1 MCDERR
7 ERTDAPGQPRVR
19 WNRLYGIL
27 AVMAG
32 ALTSIE
38 AFGPAGS
45 AAMALRGG
53 IALAAFVAMALWI
66 RGNRAAFDYADW
78 CECAAGKIT
87 VRVIPSRRPEPER
100 PPLADEELER
110 VVGGGRVAKP
120 EREIVLTWA
129 SAGAPSPAKGRS
141 SRPARPGAPSRTLRP
156 TAPDRTPGA
165 RTASGSPSP
174 RRQTGSRK

>member
-7 ERTDAPGQPRVR
+7 ERTDAPREPRVR
-19 WNRLYGIL
+19 SSRLYGIL

-45 AAMALRGG
+45 ATMALRGG

-78 CECAAGKIT
+78 CECAAEKIT

-100 PPLADEELER
+100 AAPGDEELER
-110 VVGGGRVAKP
+110 VASGGRVADP
-120 EREIVLTWA
+120 EREVVLT
-129 SAGAPSPAKGRS
+129 
-141 SRPARPGAPSRTLRP
+141 
-156 TAPDRTPGA
+156 
-165 RTASGSPSP
+165 
-174 RRQTGSRK
+174 

>member
-7 ERTDAPGQPRVR
+7 ERTDAPREPRVR
-19 WNRLYGIL
+19 WSRLYGIL

-45 AAMALRGG
+45 ATMALRGG

-78 CECAAGKIT
+78 CECAAEKIT
-87 VRVIPSRRPEPER
+87 VRVIPSRRPMPER
-100 PPLADEELER
+100 PSLPDQELER
-110 VVGGGRVAKP
+110 VVKRR
-120 EREIVLTWA
+120 REVVLT
-129 SAGAPSPAKGRS
+129 
-141 SRPARPGAPSRTLRP
+141 
-156 TAPDRTPGA
+156 
-165 RTASGSPSP
+165 
-174 RRQTGSRK
+174 